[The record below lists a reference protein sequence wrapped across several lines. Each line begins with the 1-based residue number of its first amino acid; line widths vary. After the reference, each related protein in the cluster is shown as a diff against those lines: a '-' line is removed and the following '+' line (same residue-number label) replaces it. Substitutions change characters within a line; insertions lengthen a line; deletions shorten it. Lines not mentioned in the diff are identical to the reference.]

1 MHVRF
6 KCNFLFLAFYQFI
19 LIEKWRES
27 TQGLVKFTLKCYAN
41 SFPVLSRDLKQWMF
55 FSTVCT
61 QYDELKLSNLI
72 AVTCCNWFS
81 SFFCSANL
89 KILAPALQKLFAC
102 WQSGAVVDIREHW
115 CQLVR
120 EGGQHWRDEYFA
132 LKRSDDCAKNKLLE
146 QKIILKIQFKI
157 SQFISAIFCS
167 TRLFPS
173 EFWAEFSPIGGNGA
187 QWVSKE
193 GLVC

>member
-1 MHVRF
+1 M
-6 KCNFLFLAFYQFI
+6 
-19 LIEKWRES
+19 
-27 TQGLVKFTLKCYAN
+27 
-41 SFPVLSRDLKQWMF
+41 
-55 FSTVCT
+55 
-61 QYDELKLSNLI
+61 
-72 AVTCCNWFS
+72 
-81 SFFCSANL
+81 
-89 KILAPALQKLFAC
+89 
-102 WQSGAVVDIREHW
+102 
-115 CQLVR
+115 R

-132 LKRSDDCAKNKLLE
+132 VKRSDDCAKNKLLE

-173 EFWAEFSPIGGNGA
+173 EFWAEYSPIGGNGA